1 MHEETTR
8 TDPAARERGAPP
20 RPRAGDGRACS
31 RAWLRATILGLAA
44 LAATGCGPSPSN
56 FPDEHFD
63 VLIAATDEGGGDLAI
78 DYDFT
83 EPVPLFLSATVG
95 GLDLYS
101 AADPGFA
108 PLEEDE
114 PDEGFYVV
122 EDGVDVSL
130 EVTALDPGVRV
141 KFGSVTLDEVGDSVV
156 IGTTPELHTHG
167 EWQVVVPEGTTAG
180 AFSLSFRFVAD
191 SPDYGPSEPVTAV
204 LALTAGEPTE

>member
-1 MHEETTR
+1 MYDH
-8 TDPAARERGAPP
+8 AR
-20 RPRAGDGRACS
+20 RPESGVRARS
-31 RAWLRATILGLAA
+31 RATVSSLLLGLVV
-44 LAATGCGPSPSN
+44 LAGAGCGPSPSN

-63 VLIAATDEGGGDLAI
+63 VLIAATDENGGDLAA
-78 DYDFT
+78 DYDFS
-83 EPVPLFLSATVG
+83 EAVPVFLSATLG

-108 PLEEDE
+108 PLEENE

-130 EVTALDPGVRV
+130 EITALDPGVRV
-141 KFGSVTLDEVGDSVV
+141 KFGTVTLDEVGDSVV

-180 AFSLSFRFVAD
+180 EFSLSFRFVTD
-191 SPDYGPSEPVTAV
+191 SPDYGPSKPVTAL
-204 LALTAGEPTE
+204 LALSAGEPTE